1 MVKNLP
7 ANTGDAGFDLW
18 VRKRREWQPILGL
31 PKNGQPIFSSIFARE
46 VPWTKEPGELQ
57 SMGSQKGPTRLSD

>member
-18 VRKRREWQPILGL
+18 VGKRREWQPILGL
-31 PKNGQPIFSSIFARE
+31 PKNGQPIFSSIFSRE
-46 VPWTKEPGELQ
+46 VPWTKEPGEL
-57 SMGSQKGPTRLSD
+57 